1 MLFDLKRSA
10 SVVGFFFQWCK
21 DFAKNWY
28 QLPYTFTYK
37 MFDGKTASLVVNSD
51 VIHAFR
57 FQISFVLTHLFFLRI
72 SKMDVSLGICRS
84 IYSVEQKPY
93 FSHWTARNKS
103 MNGLTSAIIFI
114 TMSINVSVNLHC
126 EGEWPGIGWWI
137 FLPCLH

>member
-28 QLPYTFTYK
+28 QLPYTFAYK

-57 FQISFVLTHLFFLRI
+57 FQI
-72 SKMDVSLGICRS
+72 
-84 IYSVEQKPY
+84 
-93 FSHWTARNKS
+93 
-103 MNGLTSAIIFI
+103 
-114 TMSINVSVNLHC
+114 
-126 EGEWPGIGWWI
+126 
-137 FLPCLH
+137 